1 MSTTTTTH
9 TATPAIDFADFFALQ
24 QLYADYASALDA
36 ADWDR
41 WPGFFTADCVYRL
54 QPRENHERG
63 LPLATLSF
71 DSQGMLKDRVYG
83 IRETLFHDPYY
94 QRHVIRHAP
103 RARGGRGP
111 LGMRGELRR
120 VPHQA
125 VGALHR
131 VQRGPLPRRGGA
143 HARRA
148 ALRPQGM
155 HLRQRNDPE
164 FHHLP
169 HLIRGDTP

>member
-1 MSTTTTTH
+1 MSMK
-9 TATPAIDFADFFALQ
+9 TPIDFADWFALQ

-41 WPGFFTADCVYRL
+41 WPGFFTEDCVYRL

-94 QRHVIRHAP
+94 QRHVIGAP
-103 RARGGRGP
+103 RVRARPARAAGSA
-111 LGMRGELRR
+111 RR
-120 VPHQA
+120 TTPCSA
-125 VGALHR
+125 PSCR
-131 VQRGPLPRRGGA
+131 SLPRCSTWAATSTWWCARPRGCA
-143 HARRA
+143 SPARNA
-148 ALRPQGM
+148 STTAK
-155 HLRQRNDPE
+155 
-164 FHHLP
+164 
-169 HLIRGDTP
+169 